1 MKPRR
6 TLQDLGRASVPLDE
20 VDALI
25 VAGLFAASS
34 DGEIA
39 DAEIEELVRDL
50 GELAILED
58 LEEDERREEVAR
70 LRGLCEREG
79 LGAMMGSA
87 LELLQESTRE
97 LAFSLS
103 LRVLIADGVLPELEF
118 QYLRE
123 LRGALE
129 LSDEQY
135 DRLTQA
141 AL

>member
-25 VAGLFAASS
+25 VAG
-34 DGEIA
+34 
-39 DAEIEELVRDL
+39 
-50 GELAILED
+50 LAILED